1 MGLNVNEFWSLT
13 PRELAMTFDAVGWQ
27 QEQKWQRD
35 VMLAWHIAAFTRS
48 KRLPDLKTILNPGET
63 KVLTP
68 EEKVRRAA
76 EFDRLSTR
84 MGINR
89 GRRK

>member
-1 MGLNVNEFWSLT
+1 MRFE
-13 PRELAMTFDAVGWQ
+13 AVGWQ

-35 VMLAWHIAAFTRS
+35 VMLAWHMAAFIRS
-48 KRLPDLKTILNPGET
+48 RRLPDLKTILNPGET

-68 EEKVRRAA
+68 EEKAKRAA
-76 EFDRLSTR
+76 EFDRLNAR
-84 MGINR
+84 MGAHR